1 MTGPGRALTVSG
13 LTATPPTPTRER
25 DTQALLSRTQAMELR
40 QRDYHVDRP
49 LLNQEQLEEL
59 GSRSPAPVT
68 LQWRT
73 WFR

>member
-1 MTGPGRALTVSG
+1 MVAGPSCVLIVSG
-13 LTATPPTPTRER
+13 LTAPPPPTRQR
-25 DTQALLSRTQAMELR
+25 DTQALLSTTEAMELKR
-40 QRDYHVDRP
+40 RDYHVERP

-59 GSRSPAPVT
+59 GSRNPAPVT

>member
-1 MTGPGRALTVSG
+1 MSLAL
-13 LTATPPTPTRER
+13 PPRQR
-25 DTQALLSRTQAMELR
+25 DTQALLSTTQAMELR
-40 QRDYHVDRP
+40 RRDYHVERP

-59 GSRSPAPVT
+59 GSRSSATGT

>member
-1 MTGPGRALTVSG
+1 
-13 LTATPPTPTRER
+13 
-25 DTQALLSRTQAMELR
+25 MELR
-40 QRDYHVDRP
+40 RRDYHVERP

-59 GSRSPAPVT
+59 GSRSPAQVT

>member
-1 MTGPGRALTVSG
+1 
-13 LTATPPTPTRER
+13 
-25 DTQALLSRTQAMELR
+25 MELR
-40 QRDYHVDRP
+40 QRDYRVERP

-59 GSRSPAPVT
+59 GSRSQAQVT